1 MESLSM
7 QLWPF
12 FEWLLQTTVQASLL
26 ICLILLVQLMLRGK
40 LGVRWHYCLWLL
52 LLIRLVMPWAPE
64 SRMSIFN
71 LIPPWARQSQ
81 IEFVP
86 DDIADDSLNSD
97 VAGVGINEST
107 PVSITVV
114 PQEIPEAITATPEEP
129 GVFELA
135 DMLPLIWLIGA
146 LVLAVYVCASN
157 FNLRRTIK
165 KACPLMDRKILDL
178 LEKCKSQMGIRTI
191 LRVVVTDRVKGPAL
205 FGFVRPRL
213 LLPRG
218 MIEALSLEKLRCI
231 FLHELAHLK
240 RHDIFVSYLVSLLQ
254 ILHWFNPLVW
264 LAFYRMRADREL
276 ACDALVLSTM
286 NIDEPQKYG
295 QAIISLVELFYQNR
309 YLPATVGIMEN
320 KSQLKG
326 RISMIANFKKD
337 SKKLTLPAVLLILMI
352 ACISLTDAQ
361 VQTRQERTAELMD
374 NAMAF
379 QKQQLYEEAIGQL
392 EGLLAIDPMNDR
404 ALILKQI
411 LEDIISFRK
420 QLEADKRKLGMAIGQ
435 DPADAA
441 VITKQ
446 ALDDIISFRKQLEA
460 EKLKPEMAIGQDPA
474 DVAVYEQLETIV
486 DLSQFTP
493 EMPLSEAIEELKN
506 SVAPP
511 LMIIVLWRD
520 LYDNADIERT
530 TPINMDAISAVRL
543 GTALELLLMS
553 VYSGFADIDYVV
565 QNGVITIAAKESLP
579 RKLETRVY
587 DIFDLVDTAL
597 DPNTGKVA
605 SYNEDDANDIVQH
618 IIDTVEPKSWY
629 QVGGEGRIAT
639 YKGYKLIVFQTR
651 KIHQKIGELLGG
663 IRASPGEQGK
673 TKPEIQ
679 IESRFLIVSED
690 FLEDI
695 SLDANSIYNADGK
708 FKPAIVESPAS
719 LISETYSLILDD
731 LQISFLLRATL
742 AHKDSKVL
750 TAPKVT
756 VLDGEEADFSIH
768 RQVNYI
774 SGYTEPNRPS
784 GEPEPKRDF
793 VNKGTWWK
801 VTPQI
806 TPDNKHILLD
816 VDFELSDLLGFEER
830 MYKEK
835 YPYKIPQMEVVS
847 AKTRVSVPNGGTVLI
862 GGQKVA
868 AEKDGRKVQKE
879 LLVLIKAEKVDSESR
894 GTYRGGYGGYG
905 GGYGVRERTLG
916 FGGYGGGGY
925 GGYQPRRPEKPG
937 GPDSTI
943 PDIPP
948 SMGLGYG
955 GGYGGN
961 PGSLGYG
968 GYAPGY
974 GASRVKDTKES
985 DSPDSNTPAPS
996 P

>member
-7 QLWPF
+7 QLRPF
-12 FEWLLQTTVQASLL
+12 FEWLLRTTVQASLL

-40 LGVRWHYCLWLL
+40 LDVRWHYCLWLL

-71 LIPPWARQSQ
+71 LIPPWAGQSQ

-86 DDIADDSLNSD
+86 DDIADDSFNSD

-107 PVSITVV
+107 PVSMTGV
-114 PQEIPEAITATPEEP
+114 PQEIPEAITTTPEKP
-129 GVFELA
+129 VFFELA
-135 DMLPLIWLIGA
+135 DMLPLVWLIGA

-157 FNLRRTIK
+157 FNLRRIVK
-165 KACPLMDRKILDL
+165 KACPLTDRKILDL

-191 LRVVVTDRVKGPAL
+191 LRVVVTDRVRGPAL

-218 MIEALSLEKLRCI
+218 MTEALSLEELRCI

-309 YLPATVGIMEN
+309 YLPGMVGIMED

-337 SKKLTLPAVLLILMI
+337 SKKLTLPAVLLILLT

-361 VQTRQERTAELMD
+361 VQTRQEKTAELMD
-374 NAMAF
+374 NAMVF
-379 QKQQLYEEAIGQL
+379 QKQQRYEQALGQL
-392 EGLLAIDPMNDR
+392 EGLLAIDPMNDQ

-411 LEDIISFRK
+411 LEDIISLRK
-420 QLEADKRKLGMAIGQ
+420 QLEVQSAYILPYAEE
-435 DPADAA
+435 
-441 VITKQ
+441 ITYPKSTVE
-446 ALDDIISFRKQLEA
+446 IA
-460 EKLKPEMAIGQDPA
+460 EKHKPEMAIGQDPA
-474 DVAVYEQLETIV
+474 DVAVYRQLNEVV

-493 EMPLSEAIEELKN
+493 EMPLREAIEELKN
-506 SVAPP
+506 SVEPP
-511 LMIIVLWRD
+511 LKIIVLWRD
-520 LYDNADIERT
+520 LSETADIEPI

-543 GTALELLLMS
+543 GMALKLLLMS
-553 VYSGFADIDYVV
+553 VSSGFADLDYVV
-565 QNGVITIAAKESLP
+565 ENGIITIATKDSLP
-579 RKLETRVY
+579 SKLETRVY
-587 DIFDLVDTAL
+587 DIFDLVDTTL

-605 SYNEDDANDIVQH
+605 SYNEDDANDILQH
-618 IIDTVEPKSWY
+618 IIDTVEPDSWY
-629 QVGGEGRIAT
+629 QAGGEGRIAI
-639 YKGYKLIVFQTR
+639 YKGKKLIVLQTR
-651 KIHQKIGELLGG
+651 EIHQKVELLLGG
-663 IRASPGEQGK
+663 LRASPVEQGK
-673 TKPEIQ
+673 RKPAIA

-690 FLEDI
+690 FLVDI
-695 SLDANSIYNADGK
+695 GLDANSISNADSK

-719 LISETYSLILDD
+719 AISETYSLILDD
-731 LQISFLLRATL
+731 LYVSFLLRATK
-742 AHKDSKVL
+742 AHEDSKVL

-756 VLDGEEADFSIH
+756 VFDGKEADLRIH

-793 VNKGTWWK
+793 VNIGTWWK
-801 VTPQI
+801 VNPKI
-806 TPDNKHILLD
+806 TPDNKHLLLD

-835 YPYKIPQMEVVS
+835 YPYKIPQTEVVS
-847 AKTRVSVPNGGTVLI
+847 IKTRVSVPNGGTVLM
-862 GGQKVA
+862 GGQKVM
-868 AEKDGRKVQKE
+868 AEEDGRKVQRE
-879 LLVLIKAEKVDSESR
+879 LLVLIKAEKVDSENLP
-894 GTYRGGYGGYG
+894 TYRGGYGGYG
-905 GGYGVRERTLG
+905 GFGGSYR
-916 FGGYGGGGY
+916 GGYGGGGY

-948 SMGLGYG
+948 SMGLLGYGG
-955 GGYGGN
+955 GGYGG
-961 PGSLGYG
+961 GMGGYG
-968 GYAPGY
+968 GYGGY
-974 GASRVKDTKES
+974 GGGGFGGYRAKRPEDPN
-985 DSPDSNTPAPS
+985 SPDSKS
-996 P
+996 PENRP

>member
-1 MESLSM
+1 MESFSI

-12 FEWLLQTTVQASLL
+12 FEWLLETTVQASLL
-26 ICLILLVQLMLRGK
+26 ICLIFLVQLILRGK
-40 LGVRWHYCLWLL
+40 LGIRWHYCLWLL
-52 LLIRLVMPWAPE
+52 LLIRLVMPWAPK

-71 LIPPWARQSQ
+71 LIPPLAGQSQ

-86 DDIADDSLNSD
+86 DDTAYGGFNLD
-97 VAGVGINEST
+97 VVGVGINEST
-107 PVSITVV
+107 PVSMSGV
-114 PQEIPEAITATPEEP
+114 PQEIPEAITAAPEKP
-129 GVFELA
+129 VFLELA
-135 DMLPLIWLIGA
+135 DMLPLLWLIGA
-146 LVLAVYVCASN
+146 LVLAVYVFASN

-165 KACPLMDRKILDL
+165 KACPLRDRKILDL
-178 LEKCKSQMGIRTI
+178 LEKCKSQMGLRTI

-205 FGFVRPRL
+205 FGFIRPRL

-218 MIEALSLEKLRCI
+218 MIEALSLEELRCI

-240 RHDIFVSYLVSLLQ
+240 RHDIFVSYLVCLVQ

-309 YLPATVGIMEN
+309 YLPTTVGIMEN

-326 RISMIANFKKD
+326 RIVMITNFNKD
-337 SKKLTLPAVLLILMI
+337 SKKLTLPAVLLILMV
-352 ACISLTDAQ
+352 ACISLTNAQ
-361 VQTRQERTAELMD
+361 VQTRQEKTAELMD
-374 NAMAF
+374 NAMTF
-379 QKQQLYEEAIGQL
+379 QKQQRYEEAVGQL

-420 QLEADKRKLGMAIGQ
+420 QLEVEKRKLGMAIAQ
-435 DPADAA
+435 DPADAV

-446 ALDDIISFRKQLEA
+446 VLEDIISFRKQLEA
-460 EKLKPEMAIGQDPA
+460 EKRKPGMAIGQDPA
-474 DVAVYEQLETIV
+474 DVAVYWQLNEVV
-486 DLSQFTP
+486 DLSRFTP
-493 EMPLSEAIEELKN
+493 EMPLGEAIEELKN
-506 SVAPP
+506 SVEPP

-543 GTALELLLMS
+543 GTALKLLLMS
-553 VYSGFADIDYVV
+553 VSSGFAELDYIVE
-565 QNGVITIAAKESLP
+565 NGVITIATKESLP
-579 RKLETRVY
+579 SKLETRVY
-587 DIFDLVDTAL
+587 HIFDLVDTAL

-605 SYNEDDANDIVQH
+605 SYNKDDANDILQH
-618 IIDTVEPKSWY
+618 IIDTVEPDSWY
-629 QVGGEGRIAT
+629 QAGGEGRIAI
-639 YKGYKLIVFQTR
+639 YKGYKLIVSQTR
-651 KIHQKIGELLGG
+651 RIHQKIGEFLGV

-673 TKPEIQ
+673 TKPAIE

-695 SLDANSIYNADGK
+695 GLDANSISNADGK

-719 LISETYSLILDD
+719 AISETYSLILDD
-731 LQISFLLRATL
+731 PNVSFLLRATK
-742 AHKDSKVL
+742 AHEDSKVL

-756 VLDGEEADFSIH
+756 VFDGKEAAFNIH

-793 VNKGTWWK
+793 VNIGTWWK
-801 VTPQI
+801 VNPKI
-806 TPDNKHILLD
+806 TADNKHILLD
-816 VDFELSDLLGFEER
+816 VAFELSDLLGYEEC

-847 AKTRVSVPNGGTVLI
+847 TKTRLLVPDGRTVLI
-862 GGQKVA
+862 GGQKVM
-868 AEKDGRKVQKE
+868 AEEDGRKVQKE
-879 LLVLIKAEKVDSESR
+879 LIVLIKANKVDSESR
-894 GTYRGGYGGYG
+894 GTYRGGYGGGYG
-905 GGYGVRERTLG
+905 GGGMYG
-916 FGGYGGGGY
+916 GGGGMYGGGGY
-925 GGYQPRRPEKPG
+925 GG
-937 GPDSTI
+937 S
-943 PDIPP
+943 
-948 SMGLGYG
+948 
-955 GGYGGN
+955 
-961 PGSLGYG
+961 YG
-968 GYAPGY
+968 GYRA
-974 GASRVKDTKES
+974 KEPE
-985 DSPDSNTPAPS
+985 DPNSPDDNS
-996 P
+996 PENRP